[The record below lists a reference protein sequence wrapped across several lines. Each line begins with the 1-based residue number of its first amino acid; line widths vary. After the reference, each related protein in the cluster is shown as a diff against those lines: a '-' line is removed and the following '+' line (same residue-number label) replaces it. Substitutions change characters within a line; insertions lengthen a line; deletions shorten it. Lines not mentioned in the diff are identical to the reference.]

1 MHVAIEFKIA
11 SRFPIPH
18 NSRFLVARV
27 PRFNLRYLGQ
37 LPIAQNPRLLV
48 AGVTL
53 ERRTRRGEI
62 DPADSEFQGLVYR
75 NGQNRD
81 FGGPAECA

>member
-1 MHVAIEFKIA
+1 MGHSLPLSELAVVGA
-11 SRFPIPH
+11 SRL
-18 NSRFLVARV
+18 RFLVARV